1 MKSVSIKL
9 CAILIIFTVCSNPM
23 SLPLTKER
31 DFHENDLSL
40 SNNES
45 WHYVIKNLYTTE
57 LMMDLNNDIIVVGRD
72 MYDNIILL
80 KLNSSGFLMFER
92 NLTLNLNYG
101 YYYFSAITVDSNNCI
116 YVSGLYFSLFKN
128 KNLFL
133 IKFDVLGNMLW
144 TRTWGGKEHEYVNA
158 MSVDTNDSIYLSGY
172 TNSFSE
178 DFGAWNIFLVKY
190 NNTGDFQWAQVWV
203 SNTTNSFCY
212 ALATDSTNNVYIA
225 GETGSTKGCLTK
237 YNYSGSLQWNITLDN
252 YTELRDVAVDLHD
265 NIYTI
270 SENSYYSQL
279 YILKYNVDGN
289 SLWNKSYT
297 IDDIS
302 TSSIALDS
310 FGNIYIGGSISLDSS
325 RDIYDMFIMKCNNS
339 GSFQWYIQ
347 FGTYSYENFR
357 GVACDSLGNVY
368 LLSESR
374 NDDIL
379 IVLFKNPTNGLKL
392 FQHSIGSI
400 NGYIVILLY
409 SATIISITIIMF
421 LIVKFKKSEVV

>member
-1 MKSVSIKL
+1 ML
-9 CAILIIFTVCSNPM
+9 CNVKTIPS
-23 SLPLTKER
+23 
-31 DFHENDLSL
+31 
-40 SNNES
+40 
-45 WHYVIKNLYTTE
+45 
-57 LMMDLNNDIIVVGRD
+57 
-72 MYDNIILL
+72 
-80 KLNSSGFLMFER
+80 
-92 NLTLNLNYG
+92 
-101 YYYFSAITVDSNNCI
+101 
-116 YVSGLYFSLFKN
+116 
-128 KNLFL
+128 
-133 IKFDVLGNMLW
+133 
-144 TRTWGGKEHEYVNA
+144 
-158 MSVDTNDSIYLSGY
+158 
-172 TNSFSE
+172 SFSE
-178 DFGAWNIFLVKY
+178 DFKAWNIFLVKY

-212 ALATDSTNNVYIA
+212 ALATDSNNNVYIA
-225 GETGSTKGCLTK
+225 GQTGPTRGSLAK

-252 YTELRDVAVDLHD
+252 YTELRDLAVDLHD

-270 SENSYYSQL
+270 SENSYYSQI

-374 NDDIL
+374 
-379 IVLFKNPTNGLKL
+379 KR
-392 FQHSIGSI
+392 
-400 NGYIVILLY
+400 
-409 SATIISITIIMF
+409 
-421 LIVKFKKSEVV
+421 

>member
-1 MKSVSIKL
+1 MTPPFI
-9 CAILIIFTVCSNPM
+9 
-23 SLPLTKER
+23 KER
-31 DFHENDLSL
+31 NFRKNDLSL
-40 SNNES
+40 SNDES
-45 WHYVIKNLYTTE
+45 WQYVIKNLYTTE
-57 LMMDLNNDIIVVGRD
+57 LVADLNNDVIVVGRD

-80 KLNSSGFLMFER
+80 KLNSSGFLLFEK
-92 NLTLNLNYG
+92 NLTLQLNYG
-101 YYYFSAITVDSNNCI
+101 YYYFKAISVGYNNCI
-116 YVSGLYFSLFKN
+116 YVSGIYYSLYN
-128 KNLFL
+128 NRNLFL

-178 DFGAWNIFLVKY
+178 DFKAWNIFLVKY

-203 SNTTNSFCY
+203 SNTTNSICN
-212 ALATDSTNNVYIA
+212 ALATDSNNNIYMA
-225 GETGSTKGCLTK
+225 GQTGSTRGSLAK
-237 YNYSGSLQWNITLDN
+237 YNYSGSLQWNITLNN
-252 YTELRDVAVDLHD
+252 YIELRDVAVDLHG
-265 NIYTI
+265 NIYSI
-270 SENSYYSQL
+270 SESSYYSQL
-279 YILKYNVDGN
+279 YILKYNDDGI

-297 IDDIS
+297 INDIA

-310 FGNIYIGGSISLDSS
+310 SGNIYIGGSISLYSGQDT
-325 RDIYDMFIMKCNNS
+325 YDMFIMKCNNS

-374 NDDIL
+374 NDDII
-379 IVLFKNPTNGLKL
+379 IVIFKNPTNGLKL
-392 FQHSIGSI
+392 FQHSI
-400 NGYIVILLY
+400 NGYFVILLY

-421 LIVKFKKSEVV
+421 LIVKFKKCEVV